1 MKKRSFYDWV
11 TMQAVDGIVNLL
23 RLISERMGQGS
34 LLARLK
40 TKFDTI
46 TWQHAFWTLF
56 VVVFLHV
63 YMLLFMQKL
72 VLILALDI
80 AVAGLLIVF
89 GPDRLWTMLRTSVL
103 GRLLTQLF
111 DPNK

>member
-1 MKKRSFYDWV
+1 MKKQPFYDWV
-11 TMQAVDGIVNLL
+11 TTRAVDGIVNLL
-23 RLISERMGQGS
+23 RFISERMGQGS

-40 TKFDTI
+40 TKWEAI

-56 VVVFLHV
+56 SVVFLHV
-63 YMLLFMQKL
+63 YMFLFIKKL

-89 GPDRLWTMLRTSVL
+89 GPDRLWTMLRASIP
-103 GRLLTQLF
+103 GRLLAQLF